1 MQTVI
6 LTPEELTDLIEN
18 AVERSVGKHIPGA
31 IRAAIKKP
39 YLSTYELIQLTGW
52 SRRTI
57 QHLRDSRQLPFYQD
71 GRRIIFKTDDIEKY
85 FESRKIPARDD
96 EKISKRVQQQKPKTK
111 Q

>member
-1 MQTVI
+1 MQVVTI
-6 LTPEELTDLIEN
+6 SPDELKKIVSD
-18 AVERSVGKHIPGA
+18 AVEQSIEKHIPGA

-39 YLSTYELIQLTGW
+39 YLSVYELMQLSGW

-85 FESRKIPARDD
+85 LESRKIPARG
-96 EKISKRVQQQKPKTK
+96 KK
-111 Q
+111 